1 MLKSHYKDIF
11 ENQDSHWWYKG
22 MEKINTNLLSK
33 YLFHGKSKLKI
44 LDAGCGSGAALKYLS
59 KFGNVIGVDISDE
72 ALRFAKKRG
81 KVRKANVSS
90 LPFNDSSFDVVVCL
104 DVLFHQWI
112 INDMKAISEFSR
124 VLKKDGILLM
134 REPAF
139 DWMKSNEDV
148 IGFTRYR
155 YTTDSVKRKLNKSSF
170 DIMKISYANFFLF
183 PLVLLKRLPV
193 VIGLKKESAVSDI
206 YKLNRL
212 LNFFLSLFLFV
223 EAFILKYINLPYGTS
238 VIGVARKKN

>member
-1 MLKSHYKDIF
+1 
-11 ENQDSHWWYKG
+11 

-155 YTTDSVKRKLNKSSF
+155 YTTDSVKRKLNKNSF